1 MIQRIQTLYLLLAS
15 VFYFCYWFFGLNWYQ
30 SGFKILQDSFSNDF
44 VINSPIL
51 ELILITTSYIP
62 LVILIICVI
71 SIFSYKSRIKQ
82 ILICKIS
89 LYLSLFMSLYTLFYF
104 YLTLE
109 GLVAIMPSKTLE
121 ILMYAAI
128 LNPFMCSYLIYLAI
142 KSIKN
147 DNELVKSLDRIR

>member
-30 SGFKILQDSFSNDF
+30 SGFKILQDNFSNDF

-71 SIFSYKSRIKQ
+71 SIFSYKSRSKQ

-89 LYLSLFMSLYTLFYF
+89 LYLSLFMSFYTLFYF
-104 YLTLE
+104 YFTLE

-128 LNPFMCSYLIYLAI
+128 LNPFVCSYLIYLAL
-142 KSIKN
+142 KSIRN
-147 DNELVKSLDRIR
+147 DNELIESLDRIR

>member
-30 SGFKILQDSFSNDF
+30 SGFKILQDNFSNDF

-71 SIFSYKSRIKQ
+71 SIFSYKSRSKQ

-89 LYLSLFMSLYTLFYF
+89 LYLSLFMSFYTLFYF
-104 YLTLE
+104 YFTLE
-109 GLVAIMPSKTLE
+109 GLAATMPSKTLE

-128 LNPFMCSYLIYLAI
+128 LNPFVCSYLIYLAL
-142 KSIKN
+142 KSIRN
-147 DNELVKSLDRIR
+147 DKELVESLDRIR

>member
-15 VFYFCYWFFGLNWYQ
+15 IFYFFYWFFGLNWYQ
-30 SGFKILQDSFSNDF
+30 SGFKILQNNFSNDF

-62 LVILIICVI
+62 LLILIICVI
-71 SIFSYKSRIKQ
+71 SIFSYKSRSKQ

-89 LYLSLFMSLYTLFYF
+89 FYLSLFMSFYTLFYF
-104 YLTLE
+104 YFTLE
-109 GLVAIMPSKTLE
+109 GLAAIMPSKTLE

-128 LNPFMCSYLIYLAI
+128 LNPFVCSYLIYLAL
-142 KSIKN
+142 KSIRN
-147 DNELVKSLDRIR
+147 DNELVESLDRIR

>member
-71 SIFSYKSRIKQ
+71 SIFSYKSRSKQ

-128 LNPFMCSYLIYLAI
+128 LNPFVCSYLIYLAL
-142 KSIKN
+142 KSIRN
-147 DNELVKSLDRIR
+147 DNELVESLDRIR

>member
-1 MIQRIQTLYLLLAS
+1 MIQRIKTLYLLLAS

-30 SGFKILQDSFSNDF
+30 SGFKILQDNFSNDF
-44 VINSPIL
+44 AINSPIL

-62 LVILIICVI
+62 FLILIICVI

-89 LYLSLFMSLYTLFYF
+89 LYLSFFMSFYTLFYF
-104 YLTLE
+104 YFTLE
-109 GLVAIMPSKTLE
+109 GLAAIMPSKTLE

-128 LNPFMCSYLIYLAI
+128 LNPFMCSYLIYLAL
-142 KSIKN
+142 KSIRN
-147 DNELVKSLDRIR
+147 DNELIESLDRIR

>member
-51 ELILITTSYIP
+51 ELILISTSYIP

-71 SIFSYKSRIKQ
+71 SIFFYKSRIKQ

-89 LYLSLFMSLYTLFYF
+89 LYLSLLMSIYTLLYFYF
-104 YLTLE
+104 TLE
-109 GLVAIMPSKTLE
+109 GLVAIMPSKFLE

-128 LNPFMCSYLIYLAI
+128 LNPFICSYLIYLAL
-142 KSIKN
+142 KSIRK
-147 DNELVKSLDRIR
+147 DDELVQSLNRIR

>member
-30 SGFKILQDSFSNDF
+30 SGFKILQDNFSNDF
-44 VINSPIL
+44 IINSPIL

-89 LYLSLFMSLYTLFYF
+89 LYLSLFMSFYTLFYF

-128 LNPFMCSYLIYLAI
+128 LNPFVCSYLIYLAL
-142 KSIKN
+142 KSIRN
-147 DNELVKSLDRIR
+147 DNELVESLDRIR

>member
-71 SIFSYKSRIKQ
+71 SIFSYKSRSKQ

-109 GLVAIMPSKTLE
+109 GLVAIMPSRTLE

-128 LNPFMCSYLIYLAI
+128 LNPFVCSYLIYLAL
-142 KSIKN
+142 KSIRN
-147 DNELVKSLDRIR
+147 DNELVESLDRIR

>member
-89 LYLSLFMSLYTLFYF
+89 LYLSLFMSFYTLFYF
-104 YLTLE
+104 YFTLK
-109 GLVAIMPSKTLE
+109 GLAAIMPSKTLE

-128 LNPFMCSYLIYLAI
+128 LNPFMCSYLIYLAL
-142 KSIKN
+142 KSIRN
-147 DNELVKSLDRIR
+147 DNELIESLDRIR

>member
-15 VFYFCYWFFGLNWYQ
+15 IFYFFYWFFGLNWYQ
-30 SGFKILQDSFSNDF
+30 SGFKILQDNFSNDF
-44 VINSPIL
+44 IINSPIL
-51 ELILITTSYIP
+51 ELILNITSYIP
-62 LVILIICVI
+62 LVIFIICLI
-71 SIFSYKSRIKQ
+71 SIFSYKSRSKQ

-89 LYLSLFMSLYTLFYF
+89 LYLSLFMSFYTLFYF
-104 YLTLE
+104 YFTLE
-109 GLVAIMPSKTLE
+109 GLAAMMPSKILE

>member
-15 VFYFCYWFFGLNWYQ
+15 IFYFFYWLFGLNWYH
-30 SGFKILQDSFSNDF
+30 SGFKILQDNFSNDF
-44 VINSPIL
+44 IINSPIL
-51 ELILITTSYIP
+51 ESILNITSYIP
-62 LVILIICVI
+62 LVIFIICLI

-89 LYLSLFMSLYTLFYF
+89 LYLSLFMSFYTLFYF
-104 YLTLE
+104 YFTLE
-109 GLVAIMPSKTLE
+109 GLAAMMPSKILE

-128 LNPFMCSYLIYLAI
+128 LNPFVCSYLIYLAL

>member
-51 ELILITTSYIP
+51 ELILISTSYIP

-71 SIFSYKSRIKQ
+71 SIFSYKSRSKQ
-82 ILICKIS
+82 ILICKTS

-128 LNPFMCSYLIYLAI
+128 LNPFMCSYLIYLAL
-142 KSIKN
+142 KSIRN
-147 DNELVKSLDRIR
+147 DNELIESLDRIR

>member
-15 VFYFCYWFFGLNWYQ
+15 IFYFCYWFFGLNWYQ
-30 SGFKILQDSFSNDF
+30 SGFKILQDNFSNDF

-71 SIFSYKSRIKQ
+71 SIFSYKSRSKQ

-128 LNPFMCSYLIYLAI
+128 LNPFVCSYLIYLAL
-142 KSIKN
+142 KSIRN
-147 DNELVKSLDRIR
+147 DNELVESLDRIR

>member
-15 VFYFCYWFFGLNWYQ
+15 IFYFCYWFFGLNWYH
-30 SGFKILQDSFSNDF
+30 SGFKILQDNFSNDL
-44 VINSPIL
+44 VVNSPIL

-89 LYLSLFMSLYTLFYF
+89 LYLSLFMSFYTLFYF
-104 YLTLE
+104 YFTLE
-109 GLVAIMPSKTLE
+109 GLSAIMPSKTFE

-128 LNPFMCSYLIYLAI
+128 LNPFVCSYLIYLAL
-142 KSIKN
+142 KSIRN
-147 DNELVKSLDRIR
+147 DKELVESLDRIR

>member
-30 SGFKILQDSFSNDF
+30 SGFKILQDDFSNHF

-51 ELILITTSYIP
+51 ELILIITSYIP

-89 LYLSLFMSLYTLFYF
+89 LYLSLFMSFYTLFYF
-104 YLTLE
+104 YFTLE
-109 GLVAIMPSKTLE
+109 GLVAIMSSKTLE

-128 LNPFMCSYLIYLAI
+128 LNPFVCSYLIYLAL
-142 KSIKN
+142 KSIRN
-147 DNELVKSLDRIR
+147 DNELIESLDRIR

>member
-1 MIQRIQTLYLLLAS
+1 MIQRIQSLYLLLS
-15 VFYFCYWFFGLNWYQ
+15 SLFYFNYWFFGLNWYQ
-30 SGFKILQDSFSNDF
+30 SGFKILQDNFSNEF

-51 ELILITTSYIP
+51 ESILNITSYIP
-62 LVILIICVI
+62 LVIFIICLI
-71 SIFSYKSRIKQ
+71 SIFSYKSRSKQ

-89 LYLSLFMSLYTLFYF
+89 LYLSLFMSFYTLFYF
-104 YLTLE
+104 YFTLE
-109 GLVAIMPSKTLE
+109 GLAAMMPSKILE

>member
-62 LVILIICVI
+62 LVILIFCII

-82 ILICKIS
+82 ILFCKIS
-89 LYLSLFMSLYTLFYF
+89 LYLSLFMSFYTLFYF
-104 YLTLE
+104 YFTLK
-109 GLVAIMPSKTLE
+109 GLVAIMPSKILE

-128 LNPFMCSYLIYLAI
+128 ANPFICSFLLFLSL
-142 KSIKN
+142 KSVKR
-147 DNELVKSLDRIR
+147 DEELVKSLERVR

>member
-30 SGFKILQDSFSNDF
+30 SGFKILQDNFSNDF

-71 SIFSYKSRIKQ
+71 SIFSYKSRSKQ

-89 LYLSLFMSLYTLFYF
+89 FYLSLFMSFYTLIYFYF
-104 YLTLE
+104 TLE

-128 LNPFMCSYLIYLAI
+128 LNPFVCSYLIYLAL
-142 KSIKN
+142 KSIRN
-147 DNELVKSLDRIR
+147 DNELIESLDRIR

>member
-15 VFYFCYWFFGLNWYQ
+15 IFYFCYWFFGLNWYQ

-89 LYLSLFMSLYTLFYF
+89 LYLSLFMSFYTLFYF
-104 YLTLE
+104 YFTLE

-128 LNPFMCSYLIYLAI
+128 LNPFVCSYLIYLAL
-142 KSIKN
+142 KSIRN
-147 DNELVKSLDRIR
+147 DNELVESLDRIR

>member
-15 VFYFCYWFFGLNWYQ
+15 VFYSCYWFFGLNWYQ
-30 SGFKILQDSFSNDF
+30 SGFKILQDNFSNDF

-62 LVILIICVI
+62 LLILIICVL
-71 SIFSYKSRIKQ
+71 SIFSYKSRSKQ

-128 LNPFMCSYLIYLAI
+128 LNPFVCSYLIYLAL
-142 KSIKN
+142 KSIRN
-147 DNELVKSLDRIR
+147 DNELIESLDRIR

>member
-15 VFYFCYWFFGLNWYQ
+15 VFYFCYWFFGLNWYE
-30 SGFKILQDSFSNDF
+30 SGFKILQDNFSNDF

-104 YLTLE
+104 YLALE
-109 GLVAIMPSKTLE
+109 GLIAIMPSKTLE

-128 LNPFMCSYLIYLAI
+128 LNPFVCSYLIYLAL
-142 KSIKN
+142 KSIRN
-147 DNELVKSLDRIR
+147 DNELIESLDRIR

>member
-62 LVILIICVI
+62 LVILIICII

-89 LYLSLFMSLYTLFYF
+89 LYLSLFMSFYTLFYF
-104 YLTLE
+104 YFTLE
-109 GLVAIMPSKTLE
+109 GLTAIMPSKTLE

-128 LNPFMCSYLIYLAI
+128 LNPFMCSYLIYLAL
-142 KSIKN
+142 KSIRN
-147 DNELVKSLDRIR
+147 DNELIESLDRIR

>member
-30 SGFKILQDSFSNDF
+30 SGFKILQDNFSNDF

-89 LYLSLFMSLYTLFYF
+89 LYLSLFMSFYTLFYF
-104 YLTLE
+104 YFTLE
-109 GLVAIMPSKTLE
+109 GLVAIMPSKSLE
-121 ILMYAAI
+121 ILLYAAI
-128 LNPFMCSYLIYLAI
+128 LNPFVCSYLIYLAL
-142 KSIKN
+142 KSIRN
-147 DNELVKSLDRIR
+147 DNELIESLDRIR

>member
-15 VFYFCYWFFGLNWYQ
+15 IFYFFYWFFGLNWYQ
-30 SGFKILQDSFSNDF
+30 SGFKILQDNFSNDF
-44 VINSPIL
+44 AINSPIL

-89 LYLSLFMSLYTLFYF
+89 LYLSLFMSFYTLFYF
-104 YLTLE
+104 YFTLE

-128 LNPFMCSYLIYLAI
+128 LNPFVCSYLIYLAL
-142 KSIKN
+142 KSIRN
-147 DNELVKSLDRIR
+147 DNELIESLDRIR

>member
-15 VFYFCYWFFGLNWYQ
+15 IFYFCYWFFGLNWYQ
-30 SGFKILQDSFSNDF
+30 SGFKILQDNFSNDF
-44 VINSPIL
+44 AINSPIL

-62 LVILIICVI
+62 FLILIICVI

-89 LYLSLFMSLYTLFYF
+89 LYLSLFMSFYTLFYF
-104 YLTLE
+104 YFTLE
-109 GLVAIMPSKTLE
+109 GLAEMMPSKILE
-121 ILMYAAI
+121 ILMYGAI
-128 LNPFMCSYLIYLAI
+128 LNPFGCSYLIYLAL